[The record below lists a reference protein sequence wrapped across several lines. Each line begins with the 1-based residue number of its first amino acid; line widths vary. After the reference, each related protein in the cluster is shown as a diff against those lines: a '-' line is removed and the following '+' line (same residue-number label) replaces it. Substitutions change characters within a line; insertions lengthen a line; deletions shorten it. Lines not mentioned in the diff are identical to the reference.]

1 MKYKHVL
8 TSKKILTVYTYKLTN
23 YFQSVHFYKFVHTE
37 AADSM
42 EISRDE
48 VFGPIMN
55 VYKFNSEQE
64 VVERANNSELGL
76 ASGLFT
82 KFVLK

>member
-1 MKYKHVL
+1 MIVN
-8 TSKKILTVYTYKLTN
+8 TYKLT
-23 YFQSVHFYKFVHTE
+23 YYLKLVHFTNLYTKTE
-37 AADSM
+37 ATDLM

-82 KFVLK
+82 KFVLKDNFQQSNTI